1 MLQYNDVEVFLDEPL
16 VITVD
21 ASWADHAINIRFDN
35 VPQML
40 RFANAVKRAAMAAF
54 PDGPGDMSDCPGC
67 GEPGGCD
74 GCDPAAW
81 ERGE

>member
-40 RFANAVKRAAMAAF
+40 RFANAVKRAAMAV
-54 PDGPGDMSDCPGC
+54 GDMSDCPGC

-81 ERGE
+81 GQDE